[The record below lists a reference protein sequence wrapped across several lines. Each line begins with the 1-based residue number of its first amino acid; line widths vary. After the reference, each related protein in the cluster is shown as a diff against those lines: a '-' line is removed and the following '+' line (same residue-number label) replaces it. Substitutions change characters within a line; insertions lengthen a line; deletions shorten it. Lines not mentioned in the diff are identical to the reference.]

1 MQQFT
6 VPQFIDVEDK
16 IIGPITVRQFIILMI
31 SLGLDILCYKILDF
45 AAFIFA
51 TIIVLGTGGILAFL
65 KINGRP
71 FHYFILN
78 FVQTIKKPSLR
89 VWNHIIGR
97 QYLEEKVQ
105 HEELVPTKTI
115 TPKHLL
121 PYKHKYH
128 TKSRLAELSLIVDT
142 HGTYRGEGQA
152 PASRIHLL
160 DEKID
165 ETMDIG

>member
-31 SLGLDILCYKILDF
+31 SFGIDVLCYKILDF

-51 TIIVLGTGGILAFL
+51 TVLVLGSGGILAFL

-89 VWNHIIGR
+89 VWNHIIGK
-97 QYLEEKVQ
+97 QYLEEKVK
-105 HEELVPTKTI
+105 HEELVTTKAI
-115 TPKHLL
+115 TQKHLL

-128 TKSRLAELSLIVDT
+128 AKSRLAELSLIVDT
-142 HGTYRGEGQA
+142 HGTYQGEAQA
-152 PASRIHLL
+152 RPSDIHL
-160 DEKID
+160 ID